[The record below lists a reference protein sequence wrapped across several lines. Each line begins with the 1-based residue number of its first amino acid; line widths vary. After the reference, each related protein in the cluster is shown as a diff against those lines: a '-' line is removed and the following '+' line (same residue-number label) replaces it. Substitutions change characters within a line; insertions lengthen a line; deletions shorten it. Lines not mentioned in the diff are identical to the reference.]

1 MPGPSDLA
9 AHAHGS
15 KLRPPGS
22 RRSVISRFY
31 RDQTST
37 ATE

>member
-1 MPGPSDLA
+1 MRTAP
-9 AHAHGS
+9 

-22 RRSVISRFY
+22 RRSVISWFY